1 MTGVDGARGPSD
13 RADARPGR
21 PDAATTSAGA
31 PESASPRPAPQYGE
45 YATPE
50 EQRAAIREP
59 APSFAYDDAA
69 PAVPRP
75 VAPPQQSTR
84 PMHATTRAA
93 QPTRRADRV
102 ITLILLAYGLVTV
115 ISAVAQLWHFADFAQ
130 TWMRVAGIAGE
141 FTNIAQGDLWGRIGA
156 ALLVLGWLAT
166 AIVSLRVLSRGR
178 ISWWIPLVGA
188 IVTYTALT
196 ACLMVPLFGDPAIA
210 AHLVR

>member
-1 MTGVDGARGPSD
+1 MTGVDGAQGPSE
-13 RADARPGR
+13 RADARAGT
-21 PDAATTSAGA
+21 PDAAVTA
-31 PESASPRPAPQYGE
+31 PAASDSASPRPAPQYGE

-59 APSFAYDDAA
+59 TASLAYDRAASEA
-69 PAVPRP
+69 PAP
-75 VAPPQQSTR
+75 VAPPQPLTR

-156 ALLVLGWLAT
+156 ALLVLGWVAT
-166 AIVSLRVLSRGR
+166 AAVSLRMLSRGR